1 MVYNNCTTRID
12 GIFFIMKFNKKWT
25 MMNPADHLSQI
36 VYTEIHAGHIY
47 QPGSNYPP
55 TISPQRP

>member
-1 MVYNNCTTRID
+1 MRID
-12 GIFFIMKFNKKWT
+12 GIFFFIMKFNKKWMT
-25 MMNPADHLSQI
+25 MNPADHLSQI

-55 TISPQRP
+55 TIST

>member
-12 GIFFIMKFNKKWT
+12 GIFFFIMKFNKKWMT
-25 MMNPADHLSQI
+25 MNPADHLSQI
-36 VYTEIHAGHIY
+36 VYTEIHAGNIY

-55 TISPQRP
+55 TISP